1 MAAPSP
7 TQLPQNSQRDP
18 IATAL
23 LVAACLLG
31 TVVFVRLGEWSLWID
46 EAFALSDSLFRSPK
60 NNPLGYWIFESYFE
74 MMGARDGIRP
84 DEFTMRLLPA
94 LLGWLGVP
102 LTFWA
107 FYPAAGKRVAAGAA
121 LILAASAWHLYWSQ
135 NARFYT
141 LVQDLVLVASGLC
154 LRGLWQ
160 NSAAK
165 LAAGLLAFGV
175 ASLAHPTAA
184 IVGAAL
190 FLAPLMLP
198 LFKVPVPGMDGPPRK
213 ALYVFGVLG
222 VIGLVLWA
230 PQVWATW
237 NGDAAKGVGNPAHLV
252 LTFGFFVTPVLGAAA
267 LFAAYQAVVTRS
279 TVGTFA
285 LATIV
290 ASVLA
295 ALLASLFARVSAQYL
310 FGLLPWI
317 ALLAAMP
324 LGYLGSRGP
333 KGSPAK
339 ELADPPAPQASALA
353 LGMLAVVA
361 LSGLTQEVLYLTVRQ
376 GERPKWR
383 EAYRYVWNHRAPSDQ
398 VFGMAGPVAE
408 YYLEPRKLEVRD
420 VRGVTY
426 LNKFNA
432 GEPGKWARFDRKSW
446 FVLNREE
453 LYDWPA
459 DSRAKFTELL
469 SQDCRLVKSWPLFVE
484 SRDLSVE
491 VYVRD

>member
-7 TQLPQNSQRDP
+7 TQRPQNSERDP

-31 TVVFVRLGEWSLWID
+31 TLVFVRLGEWSLWID

-60 NNPLGYWIFESYFE
+60 NNPLGYWIFERYFE

-84 DEFTMRLLPA
+84 DEFTMRFLPA

-121 LILAASAWHLYWSQ
+121 LILAVSAWHLYWSQ

-154 LRGLWQ
+154 LRGFWQ
-160 NSAAK
+160 SSAIK
-165 LAAGLLAFGV
+165 LSAGLLAFGV

-190 FLAPLMLP
+190 FLAAFVVP
-198 LFKVPVPGMDGPPRK
+198 LFKVQVPGMDGPPRK
-213 ALYVFGVLG
+213 TLYLFGVVGL
-222 VIGLVLWA
+222 IGLALWA
-230 PQVWATW
+230 PQVWSTW
-237 NGDAAKGVGNPAHLV
+237 NGDAAKGVGDPAHLV

-267 LFAAYQAVVTRS
+267 LFAAHQAVT
-279 TVGTFA
+279 TKNTIGIFA

-295 ALLASLFARVSAQYL
+295 ALATAFFARVSAQYL

-324 LGYLGSRGP
+324 LGTRSA
-333 KGSPAK
+333 KKPANNQ
-339 ELADPPAPQASALA
+339 ADQSTPQASALS
-353 LGMLAVVA
+353 LGLLAVVA

-426 LNKFNA
+426 LTKFNA
-432 GEPGKWARFDRKSW
+432 LEPGKWARFNRKSW

-459 DSRAKFTELL
+459 ESRAKFTELL

>member
-7 TQLPQNSQRDP
+7 TQVPPNSQRDP
-18 IATAL
+18 IAGLL

-31 TVVFVRLGEWSLWID
+31 TVVFVRLGHWSLWID

-60 NNPLGYWIFESYFE
+60 NNPLGYWIFERYFE
-74 MMGARDGIRP
+74 LMGARDGIRP
-84 DEFTMRLLPA
+84 DEFTMRFLPA

-141 LVQDLVLVASGLC
+141 LVQDLVLVASGLY

-160 NSAAK
+160 NSALK
-165 LAAGLLAFGV
+165 LSAGLLAFGV
-175 ASLAHPTAA
+175 ASMAHPTAA

-190 FLAPLMLP
+190 FLAPFLLQ
-198 LFKVPVPGMDGPPRK
+198 LFRVRIPGMDGPPRK
-213 ALYVFGVLG
+213 AMYIFGALG
-222 VIGLVLWA
+222 MLVLVIWA

-237 NGDAAKGVGNPAHLV
+237 NGDAAKGVGSPAHLV

-267 LFAAYQAVVTRS
+267 LFASYQVIASRS
-279 TVGTFA
+279 TFGRFA

-290 ASVLA
+290 ASILA
-295 ALLASLFARVSAQYL
+295 ALFTSMFARVSAQYL

-324 LGYLGSRGP
+324 LGYKSSKHSARADAESHSDGTLQS
-333 KGSPAK
+333 SP
-339 ELADPPAPQASALA
+339 LA
-353 LGMLAVVA
+353 LGLLSVVV
-361 LSGLTQEVLYLTVRQ
+361 LSGLTQEALYLTVRQ

-398 VFGMAGPVAE
+398 IFGMAGPVAE

-426 LNKFNA
+426 LNKFTA
-432 GEPGKWARFDRKSW
+432 LEPGKWARVDRKSW

-453 LYDWPA
+453 LYDWPTN
-459 DSRAKFTELL
+459 RRIEFTELL
-469 SQDCRLVKSWPLFVE
+469 SEDCRLVKSWPLFVE